1 MPLRNLT
8 VILFAAVTSMLCYTE
23 ANRSRYA
30 HRLSEVIDTI
40 SSHYVK
46 DVDSRELYEG
56 GIEGMIERLDPYSGY
71 ISPDDYAQFETEMRQ
86 RFGGIG
92 IEVGLRNEQLTVLSP
107 LPGSPAYDAGV
118 LAGDLIL
125 AVDGKSTKGFKMR
138 DAVGLIQGEPGTTV
152 KLTVQHKGDTDSVDI
167 NVTRAIIKVESIR
180 GDRRNDSG
188 VWDFTLQDHPRI
200 AHVRILKFA
209 EKTAEEL
216 RATLDS
222 LRGKIDGLV
231 IDLRGNAGGLLTGAV
246 EICDMFVEKGSVIV
260 SIKGRHGTLQQE
272 YVAVED
278 AIVDPSLPIAVLVDS
293 FSASASEIFAA
304 CLQDNKRAKVIGE
317 RTWGKGTVQNVIQLD
332 AGKSALRLTTATYWR
347 PSGKNI
353 HRHVD
358 DDTDAEWGVQP
369 LAEDHI
375 QVTPEETKEMWLQR
389 RDRDVLPPNSG
400 TERTMVKDARLEHA
414 IQYLQNVI
422 AESGEKNAA

>member
-8 VILFAAVTSMLCYTE
+8 IILFAAVTSMLCYTE

-46 DVDSRELYEG
+46 DVDSRQLYEA

-71 ISPDDYAQFETEMRQ
+71 ISPDDYVQFEVEMRQ

-118 LAGDLIL
+118 LAGDIIL
-125 AVDGKSTKGFKMR
+125 AVDEKSTKGFKMK

-152 KLTVQHKGDTDSVDI
+152 KLSVLHKGDEEPVDLI
-167 NVTRAIIKVESIR
+167 VTRAIIKVESIR
-180 GDRRNDSG
+180 GDRRSEDG
-188 VWDFTLQDHPRI
+188 IWDFTLQDDPRV

-209 EKTAEEL
+209 EKTAKEL
-216 RATLDS
+216 RATLES
-222 LRGKIDGLV
+222 LRGQIDGLV

-278 AIVDPSLPIAVLVDS
+278 PIVDPDLPITILVDS

-304 CLQDNKRAKVIGE
+304 CLQDNNRAKVVGE

-358 DDTDAEWGVQP
+358 DDADAEWGVQP
-369 LAEDHI
+369 LPGDLI
-375 QVTPEETKEMWLQR
+375 KLTPEKTREMWLQR
-389 RDRDVLPPNSG
+389 RERDVLPNSQ
-400 TERTMVKDARLEHA
+400 TERPTVDDAQLKHA
-414 IQYLQNVI
+414 VEYLKQVI
-422 AESGEKNAA
+422 SPKTDEKAA